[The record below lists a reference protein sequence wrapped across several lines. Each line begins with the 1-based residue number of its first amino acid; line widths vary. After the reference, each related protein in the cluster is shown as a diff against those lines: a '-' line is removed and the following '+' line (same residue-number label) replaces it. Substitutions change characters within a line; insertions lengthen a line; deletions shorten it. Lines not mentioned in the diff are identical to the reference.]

1 MRPMKLRSHLL
12 LLTLGT
18 LLPIVVF
25 AAIAGWMLL
34 VGLQDSSLD
43 ATETVWLMGAGVAAG
58 IALALLLAAA
68 LARKIASPITSLAAA
83 TKALVSGAR
92 FELPRAVRI
101 REIAEAA
108 EALDKAAAAVRSREA
123 AARDAERAKDE
134 FLAMLSHELRNPL
147 ATLASAAY
155 LLRRSAADAASGQAA
170 DTVSRQVQHMT
181 RLIEDL
187 LDLSR
192 ITKGKLSLSRRPLDL
207 AQVARQAVEELRAA
221 GRLEQHRIQ
230 LELEPAWA
238 RADEAR
244 IEQIA
249 ANLIGNALKN
259 TPENGEIAISVRRAR
274 DSVLLSVRDSGVGM
288 APELA
293 ARVFD
298 LFVQGEREH
307 GRGGLGIGLAL
318 VKQLAEL
325 HGGSAAAVSAGL
337 GRGAEFIVSL
347 PAIEAPAEQAAPPPP
362 ARKATRGGHRILLIE
377 DHDDTRRN
385 LCAALALDGHQ
396 VREAADGNAAIR
408 SAAEF
413 NPEVAIIDVGLPG
426 PNGFQVA
433 QTLRG
438 ASGTPIVLIALTGY
452 TQPDALRR
460 AREAGFDEYVTKPI
474 APERLSRLI
483 EATLARR
490 RDRPAPTAA

>member
-34 VGLQDSSLD
+34 AGLQESALG
-43 ATETVWLMGAGVAAG
+43 AAETVWLMGAGVAAA
-58 IALALLLAAA
+58 IALALLLATA

-83 TKALVSGAR
+83 TKALVSGASV
-92 FELPRAVRI
+92 EPPRAVRI

-108 EALDKAAAAVRSREA
+108 EALGKAASAVRSRET
-123 AARDAERAKDE
+123 AARDAERAKDD

-181 RLIEDL
+181 RLVEDL

-207 AQVARQAVEELRAA
+207 AQVAEQAVGELRAA
-221 GRLEQHRIQ
+221 GRLDKHRIT
-230 LELEPAWA
+230 LAVEPAWV

-249 ANLIGNALKN
+249 ANLVGNALKH
-259 TPENGEIAISVRRAR
+259 TPEGGEITVGVRRVH
-274 DSVLLSVRDSGVGM
+274 DTVLLCVRDTGVGM

-325 HGGSAAAVSAGL
+325 HGGTAAAASAGP
-337 GRGAEFIVSL
+337 GRGAEFTVSL
-347 PAIEAPAEQAAPPPP
+347 PAIEAPAEQPAPLP
-362 ARKATRGGHRILLIE
+362 ARKPARGGHRILLIE
-377 DHDDTRRN
+377 DNDEARRN
-385 LCAALALDGHQ
+385 LCAALSLDGHQ

-413 NPEVAIIDVGLPG
+413 SPEVAIIDVGLPG

-433 QTLRG
+433 ETLRG
-438 ASGTPIVLIALTGY
+438 ASGAPIVLIALTGY

-460 AREAGFDEYVTKPI
+460 AREAGFDEYLTKPI
-474 APERLSRLI
+474 APDRLSRLI

-490 RDRPAPTAA
+490 RGRAGTAGQ

>member
-25 AAIAGWMLL
+25 AALAGWMLL
-34 VGLQDSSLD
+34 AGPHDSVLNT
-43 ATETVWLMGAGVAAG
+43 AETVWLMGAGVVAA
-58 IALALLLAAA
+58 IALALLLATA

-83 TKALVSGAR
+83 TKALVSGASV
-92 FELPRAVRI
+92 EPPRKVRI

-108 EALDKAAAAVRSREA
+108 EALDKAASAVRSREA

-134 FLAMLSHELRNPL
+134 FLAMLGHELRNPL

-155 LLRRSAADAASGQAA
+155 LLRRGAGDAASRQAA

-181 RLIEDL
+181 RLVEDL

-207 AQVARQAVEELRAA
+207 AQVAEQAVAELREA
-221 GRLEQHRIQ
+221 GRLERHRVT
-230 LELEPAWA
+230 LALEPAWA

-249 ANLIGNALKN
+249 ANLIGKALKH
-259 TPENGEIAISVRRAR
+259 TPEDGEIAVSVRRAR
-274 DSVLLSVRDSGVGM
+274 DSVLLTVRDSGVGM

-318 VKQLAEL
+318 VKRLAEL
-325 HGGSAAAVSAGL
+325 HGGTAVAASGGP
-337 GRGAEFIVSL
+337 GRGAEFTVSL
-347 PAIEAPAEQAAPPPP
+347 PAIEAPAEQAAPPP
-362 ARKATRGGHRILLIE
+362 ARKAARGGHRILLIE
-377 DHDDTRRN
+377 DNDDTRRN
-385 LCAALALDGHQ
+385 LCAALSLDGHQ

-413 NPEVAIIDVGLPG
+413 DPEVAIIDVGLPG

-433 QTLRG
+433 ETLRG
-438 ASGTPIVLIALTGY
+438 ASGAPMVLIALTGY

-460 AREAGFDEYVTKPI
+460 AREAGFDEYLTKPI
-474 APERLSRLI
+474 APDRLSRLI

-490 RDRPAPTAA
+490 RARPGADG

>member
-34 VGLQDSSLD
+34 AGLQESVLNT
-43 ATETVWLMGAGVAAG
+43 AETVWLMGAGVVAAV
-58 IALALLLAAA
+58 ALALLLAAA

-83 TKALVSGAR
+83 TKALVSGASV
-92 FELPRAVRI
+92 ELPRDVRI

-108 EALDKAAAAVRSREA
+108 EALGKAASAVRSREA
-123 AARDAERAKDE
+123 SARDAERAKDE

-155 LLRRSAADAASGQAA
+155 LLRRSAGDTASGQAA
-170 DTVSRQVQHMT
+170 DTVARQVQHMT
-181 RLIEDL
+181 RLVEDL

-192 ITKGKLSLSRRPLDL
+192 ISKGKLSLSRQPLDL
-207 AQVARQAVEELRAA
+207 AQIAAHAVRELRDA
-221 GRLEQHRIQ
+221 GRLERHRVV

-249 ANLIGNALKN
+249 ANLIGNALKH
-259 TPENGEIAISVRRAR
+259 TPENGEIAVGVRRVR
-274 DSVLLSVRDSGVGM
+274 DTVLLTVRDSGVGM
-288 APELA
+288 APDLA

-298 LFVQGEREH
+298 LFVQGEHEH

-325 HGGSAAAVSAGL
+325 HGGSAAAASAGP
-337 GRGAEFIVSL
+337 GRGAQFTVTL
-347 PAIEAPAEQAAPPPP
+347 PAIEAPAEQPTPPPL
-362 ARKATRGGHRILLIE
+362 ARQAARQGHRILLIE
-377 DHDDTRRN
+377 DNEDTRRN
-385 LCAALALDGHQ
+385 LSAALALDGHQ
-396 VREAADGNAAIR
+396 VREAADGDAALR

-413 NPEVAIIDVGLPG
+413 SPEVAIIDVGLPG

-433 QTLRG
+433 ETLRN
-438 ASGTPIVLIALTGY
+438 ASSRAPMVLIALTGY

-460 AREAGFDEYVTKPI
+460 ARAAGFDEYLTKPI
-474 APERLSRLI
+474 APDRLSRLI
-483 EATLARR
+483 DATLARR
-490 RDRPAPTAA
+490 RKTTAA